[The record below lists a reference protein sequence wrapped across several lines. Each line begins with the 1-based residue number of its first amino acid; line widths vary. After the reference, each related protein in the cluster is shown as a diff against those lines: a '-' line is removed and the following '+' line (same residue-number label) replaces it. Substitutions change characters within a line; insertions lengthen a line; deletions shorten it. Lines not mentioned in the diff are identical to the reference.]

1 MENGKTTK
9 LKKNPK
15 ILKLQKYT
23 KMENPQKTLKP

>member
-9 LKKNPK
+9 LKKNTK

-23 KMENPQKTLKP
+23 KMENPKKP